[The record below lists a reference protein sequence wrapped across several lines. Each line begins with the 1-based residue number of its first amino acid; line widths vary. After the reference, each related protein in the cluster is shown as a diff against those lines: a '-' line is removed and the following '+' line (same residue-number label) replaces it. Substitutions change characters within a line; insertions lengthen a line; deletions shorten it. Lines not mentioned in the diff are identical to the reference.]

1 MKILLTAINAKYI
14 HSNLAVYSLQASAGE
29 YKDCVEIAEFTI
41 NNQAD
46 YILEE
51 IYKRKPD
58 VLMFSCYIWNLSMI
72 EDVMREFHKLCPKI
86 PIWVGGPEVSFE
98 IEDFLYL
105 AREKYELI
113 SNYVEKHNIENK
125 QGIHMMKRNL
135 SIALESVG
143 IENEVYHVNK
153 EMYKI
158 YKYIIDGGNI
168 EEIDDLDVIHIVVE
182 DNLDCYLALGVV
194 HSIYTPLI
202 GKLKDYISSSKYS
215 MYQALHTVVIPS

>member
-72 EDVMREFHKLCPKI
+72 EDVMREFHKLCPN
-86 PIWVGGPEVSFE
+86 
-98 IEDFLYL
+98 
-105 AREKYELI
+105 AR
-113 SNYVEKHNIENK
+113 
-125 QGIHMMKRNL
+125 R
-135 SIALESVG
+135 
-143 IENEVYHVNK
+143 
-153 EMYKI
+153 
-158 YKYIIDGGNI
+158 
-168 EEIDDLDVIHIVVE
+168 IVVCRE
-182 DNLDCYLALGVV
+182 WGTQN
-194 HSIYTPLI
+194 
-202 GKLKDYISSSKYS
+202 SSSNPRRRI
-215 MYQALHTVVIPS
+215 ACL